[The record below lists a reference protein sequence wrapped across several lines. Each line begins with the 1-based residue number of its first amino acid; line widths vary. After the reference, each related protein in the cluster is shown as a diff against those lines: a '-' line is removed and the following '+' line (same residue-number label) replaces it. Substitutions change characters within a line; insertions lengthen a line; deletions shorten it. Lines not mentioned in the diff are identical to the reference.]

1 MCFATTF
8 VGHYGTDCAKSL
20 DQEGRPHLLQGTS
33 YATRAKVREKKKTE
47 RHLRAVGLTLL
58 TFVDEEQPLRYHL
71 STTVLR
77 LVVLRVIN
85 NY

>member
-1 MCFATTF
+1 MPL
-8 VGHYGTDCAKSL
+8 VQRYAK
-20 DQEGRPHLLQGTS
+20 
-33 YATRAKVREKKKTE
+33 KKKTE

>member
-33 YATRAKVREKKKTE
+33 YATRAKVREKKKDGKALAGGGAHTS
-47 RHLRAVGLTLL
+47 HVC
-58 TFVDEEQPLRYHL
+58 
-71 STTVLR
+71 
-77 LVVLRVIN
+77 
-85 NY
+85 